1 MAFSAVLCSCSEP
14 VPTPTQATISAAD
27 VTVEEGQ
34 TAQISAVTN
43 STATITYTSAD
54 NAVATVSSTGQ
65 VTGIKAGSTTITLSV
80 DAVEGLF
87 TSAQTTVKVTVT
99 KAVPVDDGKP
109 KPGLYTFNVSPMKGK
124 WEPGDQILVRGGYG
138 PAAQEITLTAS
149 QISADGKVASAE
161 LGGDLFKYLTEP
173 DPLYAVWPAGA
184 VKKEDG
190 LTSHIIEFDLY
201 DTMLAQAY
209 LQETNFSFKDI
220 CSYISFTVTG
230 GYDRFMITGKQR
242 PGLNY
247 TGGYKNEYS
256 SAKITPSKPKDDGYP
271 FREEDLA
278 ADGEPNTIYFPGGVA
293 FVGGFTIYFATDG
306 NWTASYTYTEDATL
320 KAGNKL
326 ELGDI
331 TPKLVQY
338 AGDKPHMPRMGNNTK
353 YAVQLNELSGLCVN
367 PGGEFLWCVGDGSEI
382 AKISVSG
389 ELLGNTDIYTYDG
402 DKQYAYTI
410 DSEGISFNYD
420 TGDLLIAGEPNVAC
434 RIPSADL
441 DLLFTWSFYAVRAGN
456 KTVNGDVNGYNN
468 VQSLFNIAD
477 AKNFSNAGAEGCT
490 YYRDNLVYIGT
501 QTGSYLYLCDLS
513 TGEVLW
519 RKGLREKY
527 SVITEIAGL
536 CYDPLTDWLWVIDS
550 ESHKFFALSGD
561 AEQLLG
567 AYALKSRSNEE
578 SICVDHVNGCI
589 WVGDDYGSTSYIY
602 KYEMTDLDDFII
614 NE

>member
-1 MAFSAVLCSCSEP
+1 MSKAIITFIMALMAVFCSCTEP
-14 VPTPTQATISAAD
+14 VPDSTQATITAAD
-27 VTVEEGQ
+27 ITVQEGQ
-34 TAQISAVTN
+34 TAQIAAVTN
-43 STATITYTSAD
+43 SSAAISYTSAD
-54 NAVATVSSTGQ
+54 NAVASVSDTGE
-65 VTGIKAGSTTITLSV
+65 VMGVKAGSTTISLKV
-80 DAVEGLF
+80 DAVEGLY
-87 TSAQTTVKVTVT
+87 TSAQTTVNVTVT
-99 KAVPVDDGKP
+99 AAEPVDDGKP
-109 KPGLYTFNVSPMKGK
+109 KPGLYTFTVSPMKGE
-124 WEPGDQILVRGGYG
+124 WEEGDQILVQGSYG
-138 PAAQEITLTAS
+138 PAAQVITLTAS

-161 LGGDLFKYLTEP
+161 LGGDLFKYLTDP
-173 DPLYAVWPAGA
+173 DPLYAVWPASA

-190 LTSHIIEFDLY
+190 LTGQVIEFAVY
-201 DTMLAQAY
+201 DSMLAQAY

-367 PGGEFLWCVGDGSEI
+367 PGGDFLWCLGD
-382 AKISVSG
+382 SG
-389 ELLGNTDIYTYDG
+389 ELARIST
-402 DKQYAYTI
+402 
-410 DSEGISFNYD
+410 EGQLMHKAGLRTTSGSKLDAEGLSINYD
-420 TGDLLIAGEPNVAC
+420 TGDLLISCEPNVVC
-434 RIPSADL
+434 RIP
-441 DLLFTWSFYAVRAGN
+441 
-456 KTVNGDVNGYNN
+456 GDDINN
-468 VQSLFNIAD
+468 IFASDIYKGVISLFNIAD

-567 AYALKSRSNEE
+567 AYALKTRSNEE
-578 SICVDHVNGCI
+578 SICVDHVNNCV

-614 NE
+614 KE